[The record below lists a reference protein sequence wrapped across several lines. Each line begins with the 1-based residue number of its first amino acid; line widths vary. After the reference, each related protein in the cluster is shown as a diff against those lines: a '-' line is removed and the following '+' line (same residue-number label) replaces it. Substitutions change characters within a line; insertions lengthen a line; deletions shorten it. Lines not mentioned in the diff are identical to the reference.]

1 MASYLKVGF
10 LYGEEQ
16 VELELPDRNL
26 IGVLKTSRPS
36 ASADVEYEV
45 LRSLENPVTPFMKKG
60 SKALL
65 IVTDYTRATPLSRI
79 LPPLIRKLKGEGF
92 KEFTVLVANGLH
104 APASQKQLEELLSGR
119 VFEEAEVVNH
129 DASKVDEL
137 TYLGETSWG
146 TPLWVNSRLFE
157 ADLRVG
163 CGTVEPHF
171 FAGYSG
177 GGKIILPGVSGVET
191 IYRNHSYAMINHP
204 GSRLGVLD
212 RNIIY
217 RDICEASSMS
227 ELDAVVNVVLG
238 FDGGISKCF
247 SGDPIKTHRSA
258 VEFLER
264 FVKVKV
270 ERKADIVVVSGGG
283 YPADRNL
290 YQAVKGMAVGE
301 PLVKDNGVIVLLAE
315 CRDGVAHEHF
325 YQLASKFKDP
335 AALLKYIKE
344 HEPIRD
350 QWEVQI
356 MARILMKSRIVVY
369 AKGVTA
375 QELEN
380 MMLIPASSPEEAL
393 EIAFSLTSRDAELLA
408 VPEGTHVIPEALE
421 PDNT

>member
-92 KEFTVLVANGLH
+92 REFTVLVANGLH
-104 APASQKQLEELLSGR
+104 APASQKQLEELLGGE

-129 DASKVDEL
+129 DASKLDEL

-146 TPLWVNSRLFE
+146 TPLWVNRRLFE
-157 ADLRVG
+157 ADLRIG

-191 IYRNHSYAMINHP
+191 IYRNHSYGMINHP

-212 RNIIY
+212 KNIIY
-217 RDICEASSMS
+217 KDICEAASMS
-227 ELDAVVNVVLG
+227 ELDAVVNVVLSFEG
-238 FDGGISKCF
+238 EVSKCF
-247 SGDPIKTHRSA
+247 SGEPIKTHRSA

-264 FVKVKV
+264 FVKVRV

-408 VPEGTHVIPEALE
+408 VPEGTHVIPEVLE
-421 PDNT
+421 SDNT

>member
-1 MASYLKVGF
+1 VARCLKVGF

-16 VELELPDRNL
+16 IELELPDRNL

-45 LRSLENPVTPFMKKG
+45 LRSLENPVTPFIKKG

-65 IVTDYTRATPLSRI
+65 IVTDYTRATPLSMI
-79 LPPLIRKLKGEGF
+79 LPPLIRKLKEEGF
-92 KEFTVLVANGLH
+92 REFTVLVANGLH
-104 APASQKQLEELLSGR
+104 APASQKQLEELLGGW

-129 DASKVDEL
+129 DASKLDEL

-146 TPLWVNSRLFE
+146 TPLWVNRRIFE
-157 ADLRVG
+157 ADLRIG

-217 RDICEASSMS
+217 KDICEASSMS

-238 FDGGISKCF
+238 FEGGVSKCF
-247 SGDPIKTHRSA
+247 SGEPLKTHRSA

-264 FVKVKV
+264 FVKVRVK
-270 ERKADIVVVSGGG
+270 RKADIVVVSGGG

-335 AALLKYIKE
+335 VALLRYIKE

-393 EIAFSLTSRDAELLA
+393 EIAFSLTNRDAELLA
-408 VPEGTHVIPEALE
+408 VPEGTHVIPEVLE
-421 PDNT
+421 SDNT

>member
-1 MASYLKVGF
+1 VASYLKVGF

-92 KEFTVLVANGLH
+92 REFTVLVANGLH
-104 APASQKQLEELLSGR
+104 APASQKQLEELLGGE

-129 DASKVDEL
+129 DASKLDEL

-146 TPLWVNSRLFE
+146 TPLWVNRRLFE
-157 ADLRVG
+157 ADLRIG

-191 IYRNHSYAMINHP
+191 IYRNHSYGMINHP

-212 RNIIY
+212 KNIIY
-217 RDICEASSMS
+217 KDICEAASMS
-227 ELDAVVNVVLG
+227 ELDAVVNVVLSFEG
-238 FDGGISKCF
+238 EVSKCF
-247 SGDPIKTHRSA
+247 SGEPIKTHRSA

-264 FVKVKV
+264 FVKVRV

-408 VPEGTHVIPEALE
+408 VPEGTHVMRMGE
-421 PDNT
+421 

>member
-1 MASYLKVGF
+1 VASYLKVGF

-92 KEFTVLVANGLH
+92 REFTVLVANGLH
-104 APASQKQLEELLSGR
+104 APASQKQLEELLGGE

-129 DASKVDEL
+129 DASKLDEL

-146 TPLWVNSRLFE
+146 TPLWVNRRLFE
-157 ADLRVG
+157 ADLRIG

-191 IYRNHSYAMINHP
+191 IYRNHSYGMINHP

-212 RNIIY
+212 KNIIY
-217 RDICEASSMS
+217 KDICEATSMS
-227 ELDAVVNVVLG
+227 ELDAVVNVVLS
-238 FDGGISKCF
+238 FEGGVSKCF
-247 SGDPIKTHRSA
+247 SGEPIKTHRSA

-264 FVKVKV
+264 FVKVRV

-408 VPEGTHVIPEALE
+408 VPEGTHVIPEVLE
-421 PDNT
+421 SDNT

>member
-1 MASYLKVGF
+1 VASYLKVGF

-92 KEFTVLVANGLH
+92 REFTVLVANGLH
-104 APASQKQLEELLSGR
+104 APASQKQLEELLGGE
-119 VFEEAEVVNH
+119 VFEEAEVINH
-129 DASKVDEL
+129 DASKSDEL

-146 TPLWVNSRLFE
+146 TPLWVNRRLFE
-157 ADLRVG
+157 ADLRIG

-191 IYRNHSYAMINHP
+191 IYRNHSYGMINHP

-212 RNIIY
+212 KNIIY
-217 RDICEASSMS
+217 KDICEAASMS
-227 ELDAVVNVVLG
+227 ELDAVVNVVLS
-238 FDGGISKCF
+238 FEGGVSKCF
-247 SGDPIKTHRSA
+247 SGEPIKTHRSA

-264 FVKVKV
+264 FVKVRV

-408 VPEGTHVIPEALE
+408 VPEGTHVIPEVLE
-421 PDNT
+421 SDNT

>member
-1 MASYLKVGF
+1 VASYLKVGF

-92 KEFTVLVANGLH
+92 REFTVLVANGLH
-104 APASQKQLEELLSGR
+104 APASQKQLEELLGGE

-129 DASKVDEL
+129 DASKLDEL

-146 TPLWVNSRLFE
+146 TPLWVNRRLFE
-157 ADLRVG
+157 ADLRIG

-191 IYRNHSYAMINHP
+191 IYRNHSYGMINHP

-212 RNIIY
+212 KNIIY
-217 RDICEASSMS
+217 KDICEAASMS
-227 ELDAVVNVVLG
+227 ELDAVVNVVLS
-238 FDGGISKCF
+238 FEGGVSKCF
-247 SGDPIKTHRSA
+247 SGEPIKTHRSA

-264 FVKVKV
+264 FVKVRV

-408 VPEGTHVIPEALE
+408 VPEGTHVIPEVLE
-421 PDNT
+421 SDNT

>member
-1 MASYLKVGF
+1 MKVGF

-92 KEFTVLVANGLH
+92 REFTVLVANGLH
-104 APASQKQLEELLSGR
+104 APASQKQLEELLGGE

-129 DASKVDEL
+129 DASKSDEL

-146 TPLWVNSRLFE
+146 TPLWVNRRLFE
-157 ADLRVG
+157 ADLRIG

-191 IYRNHSYAMINHP
+191 IYRNHSYGMINHP

-212 RNIIY
+212 KNIIY
-217 RDICEASSMS
+217 KDICEAASMS
-227 ELDAVVNVVLG
+227 ELDAVVNVVLS
-238 FDGGISKCF
+238 FEGGVSKCF
-247 SGDPIKTHRSA
+247 SGEPIKTHRSA

-264 FVKVKV
+264 FVKVRV

-408 VPEGTHVIPEALE
+408 VPEGTHVIPEVLE
-421 PDNT
+421 SDNT

>member
-1 MASYLKVGF
+1 LKVGF

-92 KEFTVLVANGLH
+92 REFTVLVANGLH
-104 APASQKQLEELLSGR
+104 APASQKQLEELLGGE

-129 DASKVDEL
+129 DASKSDEL

-146 TPLWVNSRLFE
+146 TPLWVNRRLFE
-157 ADLRVG
+157 ADLRIG

-191 IYRNHSYAMINHP
+191 IYRNHSYGMINHP

-212 RNIIY
+212 KNIIY
-217 RDICEASSMS
+217 KDICEAASMS
-227 ELDAVVNVVLG
+227 ELDAVVNVVLS
-238 FDGGISKCF
+238 FEGGVSKCF
-247 SGDPIKTHRSA
+247 SGEPIKTHRSA

-264 FVKVKV
+264 FVKVRV

-408 VPEGTHVIPEALE
+408 VPEGTHVIPEVLE
-421 PDNT
+421 SDNT

>member
-1 MASYLKVGF
+1 MASYLKVCF

-92 KEFTVLVANGLH
+92 REFTVLVANGLH
-104 APASQKQLEELLSGR
+104 APASQKQLEELLGGE
-119 VFEEAEVVNH
+119 VFEEAEVINH
-129 DASKVDEL
+129 DASKLDEL

-146 TPLWVNSRLFE
+146 TPLWVNRRLFE
-157 ADLRVG
+157 ADLRIG

-191 IYRNHSYAMINHP
+191 IYRNHSYGMINHP

-212 RNIIY
+212 KNIIY
-217 RDICEASSMS
+217 KDICEAASMS
-227 ELDAVVNVVLG
+227 ELDAVVNVVLS
-238 FDGGISKCF
+238 FEGGVSKCF
-247 SGDPIKTHRSA
+247 SGEPIKTHRSA

-264 FVKVKV
+264 FVKVRV

-356 MARILMKSRIVVY
+356 MAKILMKSRIVVY

-408 VPEGTHVIPEALE
+408 VPEGTHVIPEVLE
-421 PDNT
+421 SDNT

>member
-1 MASYLKVGF
+1 LKVGF

-92 KEFTVLVANGLH
+92 REFTVLVANGLH
-104 APASQKQLEELLSGR
+104 APASQKQLEELLGGE

-129 DASKVDEL
+129 DASKLDEL

-146 TPLWVNSRLFE
+146 TPLWVNRRLFE
-157 ADLRVG
+157 ADLRIG

-191 IYRNHSYAMINHP
+191 IYRNHSYGMINHP

-212 RNIIY
+212 KNIIY
-217 RDICEASSMS
+217 KDICEAASMS
-227 ELDAVVNVVLG
+227 ELDAVVNVVLS
-238 FDGGISKCF
+238 FEGGVSKCF
-247 SGDPIKTHRSA
+247 SGEPIKTHRSA

-264 FVKVKV
+264 FVKVRV

-408 VPEGTHVIPEALE
+408 VPEGTHVIPEVLE
-421 PDNT
+421 SDNT

>member
-1 MASYLKVGF
+1 LKVGF

-92 KEFTVLVANGLH
+92 REFTVLVANGLH
-104 APASQKQLEELLSGR
+104 APASQKQLEELLGGE

-129 DASKVDEL
+129 DASKLDEL
-137 TYLGETSWG
+137 MYLGETSWG
-146 TPLWVNSRLFE
+146 TPLWVNRRLFE
-157 ADLRVG
+157 ADLRIG

-191 IYRNHSYAMINHP
+191 IYRNHSYGMINHP

-212 RNIIY
+212 KNIIY
-217 RDICEASSMS
+217 KDICEAASMS
-227 ELDAVVNVVLG
+227 ELDAVVNVVLS
-238 FDGGISKCF
+238 FEGGVSKCF
-247 SGDPIKTHRSA
+247 SGEPIKTHRSA

-264 FVKVKV
+264 FVKVRV

-408 VPEGTHVIPEALE
+408 VPEGTHVIPEVLE
-421 PDNT
+421 SDNT

>member
-1 MASYLKVGF
+1 VASYLKVCF

-92 KEFTVLVANGLH
+92 REFTVLVANGLH
-104 APASQKQLEELLSGR
+104 APASQKQLEELLGGE
-119 VFEEAEVVNH
+119 VFEEAEVINH
-129 DASKVDEL
+129 DASKLDEL

-146 TPLWVNSRLFE
+146 TPLWVNRRLFE
-157 ADLRVG
+157 ADLRIG

-191 IYRNHSYAMINHP
+191 IYRNHSYGMINHP

-212 RNIIY
+212 KNIIY
-217 RDICEASSMS
+217 KDICEAASMS
-227 ELDAVVNVVLG
+227 ELDAVVNVVLS
-238 FDGGISKCF
+238 FEGGVSKCF
-247 SGDPIKTHRSA
+247 SGEPIKTHRSA

-264 FVKVKV
+264 FVKVRV

-356 MARILMKSRIVVY
+356 MAKILMKSRIVVY

-408 VPEGTHVIPEALE
+408 VPEGTHVIPEVLE
-421 PDNT
+421 SDNT

>member
-92 KEFTVLVANGLH
+92 REFTVLVANGLH
-104 APASQKQLEELLSGR
+104 APASQKQLEELLGGE
-119 VFEEAEVVNH
+119 VFEEAEVINH
-129 DASKVDEL
+129 DASKSDEL

-146 TPLWVNSRLFE
+146 TPLWVNRRLFE
-157 ADLRVG
+157 ADLRIG

-191 IYRNHSYAMINHP
+191 IYRNHSYGMINHP

-212 RNIIY
+212 KNIIY
-217 RDICEASSMS
+217 KDICEAASMS
-227 ELDAVVNVVLG
+227 ELDAVVNVVLS
-238 FDGGISKCF
+238 FEGGVSKCF
-247 SGDPIKTHRSA
+247 SGEPIKTHRSA

-264 FVKVKV
+264 FVKVRV

-408 VPEGTHVIPEALE
+408 VPEGTHVIPEVLE
-421 PDNT
+421 SDNT

>member
-92 KEFTVLVANGLH
+92 REFTVLVANGLH
-104 APASQKQLEELLSGR
+104 APASQKQLEELLGGE

-129 DASKVDEL
+129 DASKSDEL

-146 TPLWVNSRLFE
+146 TPLWVNRRLFE
-157 ADLRVG
+157 ADLRIG

-191 IYRNHSYAMINHP
+191 IYRNHSYGMINHP

-212 RNIIY
+212 KNIIY
-217 RDICEASSMS
+217 KDICEAASMS
-227 ELDAVVNVVLG
+227 ELDAVVNVVLS
-238 FDGGISKCF
+238 FEGGVSKCF
-247 SGDPIKTHRSA
+247 SGEPIKTHRSA

-264 FVKVKV
+264 FVKVRV

-408 VPEGTHVIPEALE
+408 VPEGTHVIPEVLE
-421 PDNT
+421 SDNT

>member
-1 MASYLKVGF
+1 
-10 LYGEEQ
+10 
-16 VELELPDRNL
+16 
-26 IGVLKTSRPS
+26 
-36 ASADVEYEV
+36 
-45 LRSLENPVTPFMKKG
+45 VTPFIKKG

-119 VFEEAEVVNH
+119 AFEEAEVVNH

-247 SGDPIKTHRSA
+247 SGDPIKTHKSA

-264 FVKVKV
+264 FVKVRVK
-270 ERKADIVVVSGGG
+270 RKADIVVVSGGG

-369 AKGVTA
+369 AKGITA

-408 VPEGTHVIPEALE
+408 VPEGTHVIPEVLE
-421 PDNT
+421 SDNA

>member
-1 MASYLKVGF
+1 VASYLKVGF

-92 KEFTVLVANGLH
+92 REFTVLVANGLH
-104 APASQKQLEELLSGR
+104 APASQKQLEELLGGE

-129 DASKVDEL
+129 DASKLDEL

-146 TPLWVNSRLFE
+146 TPLWVNRRLFE
-157 ADLRVG
+157 ADLRIG

-191 IYRNHSYAMINHP
+191 IYRNHSYGMINHP

-212 RNIIY
+212 KNIIY
-217 RDICEASSMS
+217 KDICEAASMS
-227 ELDAVVNVVLG
+227 ELDAVVNVVLS
-238 FDGGISKCF
+238 FEGGVSKCF
-247 SGDPIKTHRSA
+247 SGDPIITHRSA

-264 FVKVKV
+264 FVKVRV

-408 VPEGTHVIPEALE
+408 VPEGTHVIPEVLE
-421 PDNT
+421 SDNI

>member
-1 MASYLKVGF
+1 MKVCF

-92 KEFTVLVANGLH
+92 REFTVLVANGLH
-104 APASQKQLEELLSGR
+104 APASQKQLEELLGGE
-119 VFEEAEVVNH
+119 VFEEAEVINH
-129 DASKVDEL
+129 DASKLDEL

-146 TPLWVNSRLFE
+146 TPLWVNRRLFE
-157 ADLRVG
+157 ADLRIG

-191 IYRNHSYAMINHP
+191 IYRNHSYGMINHP

-212 RNIIY
+212 KNIIY
-217 RDICEASSMS
+217 KDICEAASMS
-227 ELDAVVNVVLG
+227 ELDAVVNVVLS
-238 FDGGISKCF
+238 FEGGVSKCF
-247 SGDPIKTHRSA
+247 SGEPIKTHRSA

-264 FVKVKV
+264 FVKVRV

-356 MARILMKSRIVVY
+356 MAKILMKSRIVVY

-408 VPEGTHVIPEALE
+408 VPEGTHVIPEVLE
-421 PDNT
+421 SDNT

>member
-1 MASYLKVGF
+1 VASYLKVGF

-92 KEFTVLVANGLH
+92 REFTVLVANGLH
-104 APASQKQLEELLSGR
+104 APASQKQLEELLGGE

-129 DASKVDEL
+129 DASKLDEL

-146 TPLWVNSRLFE
+146 TPLWVNRRLFE
-157 ADLRVG
+157 ADLRIG

-191 IYRNHSYAMINHP
+191 IYRNHSYGMINHP

-212 RNIIY
+212 KNIIY
-217 RDICEASSMS
+217 KDICEAASMS
-227 ELDAVVNVVLG
+227 ELDAVVNVVLSFEG
-238 FDGGISKCF
+238 EVSKCF
-247 SGDPIKTHRSA
+247 SGEPIKTHRSA

-264 FVKVKV
+264 FVKVRV

-408 VPEGTHVIPEALE
+408 VPEGTHVIPEVLE
-421 PDNT
+421 SDNT